1 MSIKICP
8 PEVIYVE
15 SIVSLV
21 NRYAVQNITLP
32 RTEEDIRN
40 TLDDWVVA
48 IDTALLHANSPIVG
62 CGSLVP
68 LTDELAEIR
77 SLAIAENQQG
87 KGIGSKLVIELIQM
101 ARDRNF
107 AQVCALT
114 LHEGFFIRLGFTL
127 VDRWSIS
134 PKVWQACIYCA
145 KFHRCDEVAVLMHLT
160 EPQSV
165 LKPSPQEAW
174 KGLLKWSEWHPLR
187 LAYRNEANQE
197 K

>member
-1 MSIKICP
+1 MSIQICS
-8 PEVIYVE
+8 PELIHVE
-15 SIVSLV
+15 SIVLLV

-32 RTEEDIRN
+32 RTEEDVRN

-48 IDTALLHANSPIVG
+48 IDTASPRGSCPIVD

-87 KGIGSKLVIELIQM
+87 KGIGSKLVMDLVQM
-101 ARDRNF
+101 ARNRNF

-114 LHEGFFIRLGFTL
+114 LREGFFVRLGFTL

-145 KFHRCDEVAVLMHLT
+145 KFHCCDEVAVLMHLSET
-160 EPQSV
+160 QSV
-165 LKPSPQEAW
+165 NKSFPQEAW
-174 KGLLKWSEWHPLR
+174 KGLLKWSEWQPLR
-187 LAYRNEANQE
+187 LAYRNDANQ
-197 K
+197 KK